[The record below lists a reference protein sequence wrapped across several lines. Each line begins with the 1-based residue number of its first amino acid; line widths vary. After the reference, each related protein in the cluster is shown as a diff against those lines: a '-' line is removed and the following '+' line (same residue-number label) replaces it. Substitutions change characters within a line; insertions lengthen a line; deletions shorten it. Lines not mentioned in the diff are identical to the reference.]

1 MSEKIT
7 PPNRRSF
14 TDSGLTGVLS
24 LFILLSLLKFA
35 GIIHWDWWL
44 VTIPLWGPV
53 AGVFVLAWLATTSLL
68 LFFLAKA
75 LLKRF
80 LGMRLSR

>member
-1 MSEKIT
+1 MSETIT

-24 LFILLSLLKFA
+24 LFIVLSLLKFA
-35 GIIHWDWWL
+35 GVIDWDWWL

-53 AGVFVLAWLATTSLL
+53 AGVFVLVWLAVSGLL
-68 LFFLAKA
+68 LFLLVKA